1 MKMATTLRHVI
12 LLGLLLLLPLQ
23 AWAKREFYHL
33 YVGEVRVLNVTDIER
48 VAVGNGKLLST
59 QILKN
64 GQLVILPEKP
74 GMTQVYIWDSK
85 GRQRRLTVQISKDDA
100 GTLSR
105 EIRTLLSQVPGV
117 SVTTVG
123 GKVVLSGQV
132 DKKYKPVLGAIAQQ
146 YPGVVNLTTDGGVG
160 DQKMIYM
167 RVKITEFNT
176 NRLEELGINW
186 TNKINGPAL
195 GLANEFATQN
205 ARANGVTVL
214 NAPEQ
219 AAFNGGNSSATTAA
233 GGPLGYFGIASEI
246 SSRINLAVNNG
257 DALILASPVLSTRSG
272 GEAEFL
278 SGGEVPLPSTNTTG
292 QSNVE
297 FKEFGIKLK
306 IKPVANDSG
315 VIQANVETSIS
326 TVDQSLAVNN
336 IPGFRTRKTQADIS
350 IHDGETLVISG
361 LVNSQTAKD
370 ASGIAWLRDLPV
382 LGPLFRSTTFRNEK
396 SELVIF
402 VTPRVIDPDSEVN
415 RLAIKRAEQLKDRF
429 FRAIEES
436 AEILD

>member
-1 MKMATTLRHVI
+1 MKMATTLRHGIV
-12 LLGLLLLLPLQ
+12 LALFLLLPLH

-85 GRQRRLTVQISKDDA
+85 GRQRRLTVQITKDDA

-105 EIRTLLSQVPGV
+105 EIRTLLSRVPGV

-146 YPGVVNLTTDGGVG
+146 YPGVVNLTTEGGVG

-205 ARANGVTVL
+205 ARANNVSVL
-214 NAPEQ
+214 NAPNQ

-233 GGPLGYFGIASEI
+233 GGPLGYFGIATEI

-326 TVDQSLAVNN
+326 TVDQSLAVDN
-336 IPGFRTRKTQADIS
+336 IPGFRTRRTQADIS

-402 VTPRVIDPDSEVN
+402 VTPRVIDPESEVN
-415 RLAIKRAEQLKDRF
+415 RLAIERAEQLKERF